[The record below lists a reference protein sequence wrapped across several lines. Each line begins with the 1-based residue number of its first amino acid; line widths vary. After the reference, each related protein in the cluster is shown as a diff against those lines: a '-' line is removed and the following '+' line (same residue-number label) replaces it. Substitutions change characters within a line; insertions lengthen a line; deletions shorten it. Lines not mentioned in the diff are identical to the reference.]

1 MAALLAQQ
9 PHKSPA
15 ANFFLKVT
23 QFVGGPKPPTATTSA
38 RHSASSLKKLEINF
52 FDEFGFGRSVHADA
66 DHANNH
72 RHNRGNEQR
81 YLCSQRHA
89 LSRAT

>member
-1 MAALLAQQ
+1 MIYHEGALCRIDASWNRQCCCRY
-9 PHKSPA
+9 
-15 ANFFLKVT
+15 
-23 QFVGGPKPPTATTSA
+23 PTLL
-38 RHSASSLKKLEINF
+38 RV